1 MSAVSAER
9 VARSFRRS
17 FASYHAATVP
27 QARIADHLAAR
38 LAALGAPARFA
49 QGFEIGCGTGHLTQA
64 LRARFGID
72 RLTLND
78 LTEGARATA
87 EYHGAEFTPGDA
99 RHCDWPP
106 QPDLIASAS
115 VIQWLDA
122 PGGLVT
128 RAAQALAP
136 GGWLA
141 ISGFGP
147 AQFHELARLGS
158 EAHAPGLIAAG
169 QLADGLPEDV
179 EILDLG
185 ERQDVLWFDTPR
197 DVLRHLRETGVNG
210 AASQVWTRAR
220 LAQFDADYR
229 ALFGTARGVPL
240 TYHPIWI
247 IARRAAS

>member
-1 MSAVSAER
+1 MSAISAER

-17 FASYHAATVP
+17 FASYHAATGP
-27 QARIADHLAAR
+27 QARIAEHLAAR

-64 LRARFGID
+64 LKERFEFD

-78 LTEGARATA
+78 LTEGACATA
-87 EYHGAEFTPGDA
+87 KLHGAEFTPGDA
-99 RHCDWPP
+99 RDCGWPP

-115 VIQWLDA
+115 MIQWLEA
-122 PGGLVT
+122 PGALVAQ
-128 RAAQALAP
+128 AARALAP

-158 EAHAPGLIAAG
+158 DARAPGLIAA
-169 QLADGLPEDV
+169 QHLADALPQGV

-185 ERQDVLWFDTPR
+185 ERQEVLWFDTPR

-220 LAQFDADYR
+220 LARFDSEYR
-229 ALFGTARGVPL
+229 ALFGIARGVPL
-240 TYHPIWI
+240 TYHPIWM
-247 IARRAAS
+247 IARR

>member
-17 FASYHAATVP
+17 FASYHAATAP
-27 QARIADHLAAR
+27 QARIADHLAER

-64 LRARFGID
+64 LRARFGFD

-78 LTEGARATA
+78 LTESAAATA
-87 EYHGAEFTPGDA
+87 ARHEAAFVPGDA
-99 RHCDWPP
+99 RQCDWPAR
-106 QPDLIASAS
+106 PDLIASAS
-115 VIQWLDA
+115 VIQWLEA
-122 PGGLVT
+122 PGALLA

-141 ISGFGP
+141 FSGFGP
-147 AQFHELARLGS
+147 AQFHELVRLGS
-158 EAHAPGLIAAG
+158 RAHAPGLIGAQ
-169 QLADGLPEDV
+169 QLADHLPAGV
-179 EILDLG
+179 EILELG
-185 ERQDVLWFDTPR
+185 ARQEVLWFDTPR
-197 DVLRHLRETGVNG
+197 DVLRHLRDTGVNG

-220 LAQFDADYR
+220 LERFDATYR

-240 TYHPIWI
+240 SYNPVWI
-247 IARRAAS
+247 VARR